1 MKDLHGQDT
10 TTMKL
15 YWIPPPSSFI
25 FLLNHPDLAEMLP
38 RLDRV
43 SLCPTTRSNPRN
55 LRYREDRGFDT
66 EVGSSECGVPRMHSC
81 PTI

>member
-25 FLLNHPDLAEMLP
+25 FVLNHPDLAEMLP

-43 SLCPTTRSNPRN
+43 SLYSYSEQNDSN
-55 LRYREDRGFDT
+55 G
-66 EVGSSECGVPRMHSC
+66 
-81 PTI
+81 